1 VHGVESLDGRE
12 ERYIPLLNAIEAVL
26 RKAYAASPRMR
37 DVDALEAVREARRAV
52 GRHAG
57 ETSRTARSI
66 LSSVMMARRAD
77 RYTHEEVMAC
87 LCYVSANIR
96 RQAGSDGA
104 SEYLDSIAEHVS

>member
-1 VHGVESLDGRE
+1 
-12 ERYIPLLNAIEAVL
+12 
-26 RKAYAASPRMR
+26 MR

-66 LSSVMMARRAD
+66 LSSVMMARRTD
-77 RYTHEEVMAC
+77 KYTHEEVMAC
-87 LCYVSANIR
+87 LGYVSANIR

-104 SEYLDSIAEHVS
+104 SDYLDSIAERVA